1 MGSNRDK
8 QEYWYFRTQ
17 EKWVF
22 DADVQQI
29 KNVPGIGYIIFVIY
43 VELCARS
50 IKNKGF
56 FRINKT
62 SPENGYAAD
71 LARLINEDAINTGHA
86 LSYLSKNG
94 FVEIFEDEESI
105 VLHLPVVDNNTGKS
119 SIEADRIRAYERHRK
134 IEEEHR
140 LLLEAREERTSFC
153 SAYGCFSNVLLA
165 DDEYQNLSRY
175 LKDAE
180 SVIDIISINHK
191 AQGISSG
198 NDYLECLSYARNNK
212 RLSEEGLREVAAWE
226 LNN

>member
-1 MGSNRDK
+1 MANPKNK

-43 VELCARS
+43 IELCARS
-50 IKNKGF
+50 IKNKGYF
-56 FRINKT
+56 KINRT

-94 FVEIFEDEESI
+94 FVEIFDDEDAI

-119 SIEADRIRAYERHRK
+119 SAEADRIRAYERHK
-134 IEEEHR
+134 KLEEEKK
-140 LLLEAREERTSFC
+140 LLLEAREERSSFC
-153 SAYGCFSNVLLA
+153 EKYGRFNNVFLTEE
-165 DDEYQNLSRY
+165 EYQNLKNY
-175 LKDAE
+175 CKDAD
-180 SVIDIISINHK
+180 SIIDIISINHK
-191 AQGISSG
+191 AQGVFSG
-198 NDYLECLSYARNNK
+198 NDYIECLNYAKENR
-212 RLSEEGLREVAAWE
+212 RLSEIGYREI
-226 LNN
+226 NP